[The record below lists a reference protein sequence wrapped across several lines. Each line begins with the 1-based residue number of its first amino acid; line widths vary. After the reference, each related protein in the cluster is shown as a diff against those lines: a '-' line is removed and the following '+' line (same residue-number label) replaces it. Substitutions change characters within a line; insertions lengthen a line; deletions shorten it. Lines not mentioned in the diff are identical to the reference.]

1 MANPKLTLGLD
12 IGSTSIKLVQL
23 KEVVQRGVVGYQLQA
38 FGIKPLPPEAIIDGA
53 LMNLT
58 AIVQAI
64 QELVAEL
71 NIKNKNVTLAIPGHS
86 VIIKKISLPVMS
98 QEELDE
104 SIQTEAG
111 QYINIDIKDV
121 YLDTYPLPSEDDQMG
136 QMDVMLVAA
145 KKDMV
150 NDYAAVVSE
159 AGLNPVIVDI
169 DTFAIQNCFEA
180 NYEVASGETVVLLNV
195 GASIINI
202 NILTNGVPAFTRDI
216 TVGGN
221 HFTEEIQKQ
230 LNVSYEEAEMFKSG
244 GADSDSD
251 AIVPQEVE
259 SILEATAE
267 QIAGEIQRSIDF
279 YTSTIASDH
288 IGRIFVSGG
297 SAKVPALFKAIEQ
310 RAGLSVEI
318 LNPFR
323 CIEIHNRR
331 FDPAYIMDLA
341 PVAAVAVGLGLRR
354 LNDKELG

>member
-12 IGSTSIKLVQL
+12 IGSTAIKLVQL
-23 KEVVQRGVVGYQLQA
+23 KEVVQRGVVGYQLQS

-53 LMNLT
+53 LMNST

-64 QELVAEL
+64 QELIAEL
-71 NIKNKNVTLAIPGHS
+71 RVKNRNVTLAIPGHS
-86 VIIKKISLPVMS
+86 VIIKKINLPLMS
-98 QEELDE
+98 QEDLDE
-104 SIQTEAG
+104 TIQFEAG
-111 QYINIDIKDV
+111 QYINIDTKDV
-121 YLDTYPLPSEDDQMG
+121 FLDTFPIPAEDDQMG
-136 QMDVMLVAA
+136 QMDVLLVAA

-150 NDYAAVVSE
+150 NDYSAVVAE
-159 AGLNPVIVDI
+159 AGLVPSIVDI

-180 NYEVASGETVVLLNV
+180 NYELASGETVVLLNI

-202 NILTNGVPAFTRDI
+202 NILTNGIPAFTRDI

-221 HFTEEIQKQ
+221 QFTEEIQKQ
-230 LNVSYEEAEMFKSG
+230 LNVSYEEAEALKSG
-244 GADSDSD
+244 GIDADSD
-251 AIVPQEVE
+251 AVVPQEVE

-279 YTSTIASDH
+279 YTSTAADDH
-288 IGRIFVSGG
+288 IGRIFISGG
-297 SAKVPALFKAIEQ
+297 SAKVPALFKSIEQ

-323 CIEIHNRR
+323 CIEIDNRR

-341 PVAAVAVGLGLRR
+341 PVAAVAVGLGLRK
-354 LNDKELG
+354 LNDK